1 MFAFQVRVKKCTL
14 FKKAMGFFVSCL
26 QMHKKQVGFVS
37 SSPASGAPTRKY
49 TAFNYFLIDI
59 VTSNNTYVD
68 MTEGK
73 KGAT

>member
-1 MFAFQVRVKKCTL
+1 
-14 FKKAMGFFVSCL
+14 
-26 QMHKKQVGFVS
+26 MHKKQVGFVS

-49 TAFNYFLIDI
+49 TAFNYFLIVI